1 MGHRQSNDYVKQG
14 RPNIVLEG
22 FVRPVIEWADGFGLF
37 GLAVVSAT
45 EAAFQ
50 PVPPDLIVLPM
61 ALEAEGFLD
70 SLIIFLVATISSVIG
85 SLGGYAIGLFGGRP
99 VIERFAKPSN
109 SRRLDELI
117 RRYGDVGVFLA
128 AVSPIPYKM
137 LAWTAGA
144 GRMQIRTFVFA
155 GLIGR
160 GIRFGTE
167 VAVLGLW
174 GDEFLETLEKPLFW
188 IIVGIISVAAFLP
201 LNTWWRDLDTQPES
215 EN

>member
-1 MGHRQSNDYVKQG
+1 
-14 RPNIVLEG
+14 VLEG
-22 FVRPVIEWADGFGLF
+22 FVGPVIEWADGFGLL

-61 ALEAEGFLD
+61 ALESDGFLD

-160 GIRFGTE
+160 GIRFGME
-167 VAVLGLW
+167 VAVLSLW
-174 GDEFLETLEKPLFW
+174 GNEFLETLEKPLFW
-188 IIVGIISVAAFLP
+188 IIVGLISVAAFLP
-201 LNTWWRDLDTQPES
+201 LNSWWRDLDAPLES
-215 EN
+215 KN